1 MTKNTDDC
9 RKMQFNASGHAEIVI
24 ACEHVNKKR
33 SMKPLVRPS
42 IRGDVAFL
50 IMILIIIII
59 MIMIMVMIMIMIMK
73 IMKMLMLLMMIIII
87 IIIMITTKTMMMT
100 IMTAKTRVLCHMMTE
115 WSPHFVEARRSLVAW
130 VRQTLVSFFLAVYSF
145 VARRALTS
153 VGVLR
158 VDALSPILT
167 RGRCTSVYL

>member
-33 SMKPLVRPS
+33 SMKPLVCPS

-59 MIMIMVMIMIMIMK
+59 IMKMILVMIM
-73 IMKMLMLLMMIIII
+73 MKMMLMMMTIIIII

-130 VRQTLVSFFLAVYSF
+130 VRQTLVSFFLAVYAF
-145 VARRALTS
+145 VASRALTS
-153 VGVLR
+153 VGVFR